1 MGTQR
6 CPMMGAVTFP
16 GEKGPAVSAF
26 LDTMIAQA
34 KSDKKT
40 IVLPEG
46 NDIRTLKAAEAILAD
61 DIADVIILGNP
72 VEIAAAGCN
81 LNGAR
86 IVDFRT
92 SELRAP
98 YAEKLAE
105 LRAKKG
111 MTVEAALDLMDN
123 ELYFGMMMVKM
134 GEADG
139 LVSGACHSTGDV
151 LRPALQILKTAPGAQ
166 MVSSFF
172 VMNVPDCDLG
182 HAGTFLFSDCGLEVQ
197 PNAERLAQIAIN
209 AEAAWRS
216 LIDGAEP
223 VVAMLS
229 HSSYGSARND
239 DADKVVRATT
249 LVKELAPELAVDGEL
264 QLDAAIVPEIGAAK
278 APASPVAGRA
288 NVLVFP
294 DIDAGNIGYKLV
306 QRLAKAEAYGPILQG
321 IAAPVNDLSRG
332 CTAEDIMGVV
342 AITAVQAQGR

>member
-1 MGTQR
+1 
-6 CPMMGAVTFP
+6 MGAVTFP

-61 DIADVIILGNP
+61 DIAGVIILGNP
-72 VEIAAAGCN
+72 VEITAAGCN

-111 MTVEAALDLMDN
+111 MTMEAALELMDN

-182 HAGTFLFSDCGLEVQ
+182 HEGTFLFSDCGLEVQ
-197 PNAERLAQIAIN
+197 PDAERLAQIAIN

-239 DADKVVRATT
+239 DADKVVRATA

-332 CTAEDIMGVV
+332 CTAEDIVGVV